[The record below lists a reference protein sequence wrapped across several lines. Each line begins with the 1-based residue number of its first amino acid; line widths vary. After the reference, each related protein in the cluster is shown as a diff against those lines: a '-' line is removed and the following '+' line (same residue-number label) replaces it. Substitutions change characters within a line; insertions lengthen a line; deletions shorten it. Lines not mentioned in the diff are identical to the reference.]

1 MPRYDQDRLG
11 IIFRASPRQADVMI
25 VAGTVVNKM
34 APSVRLLYDQMPDP
48 NYSVL
53 RGVDRIIPVDIYIP
67 GCPPTAEALLYGIF
81 QLQSKIKRTKVTRM
95 CFPFLSESDLSTRWD
110 DDTEVFEG
118 SSYMLLMSLCAVG
131 AQTAFIGAVFDDAL
145 LGGFHAPDGSKYF
158 EEAVSQIPRST
169 AQSHDLDY
177 LRSFGL
183 LAVYSLRASD
193 HGDLGRYLGL
203 CHASIAQHKFHD
215 ESLWPKNIS
224 TKETDDRRRLFWCI
238 YRLEVHSSCVL
249 GHIVRLPESQISVLY
264 PRITAGMDTET
275 QAWTAGWDYITDLF
289 RLLEYAIFS
298 LRGCK
303 SRSALLTA
311 LCDRP
316 SPSMLLNSLAELR
329 DTKPQILLG
338 LSEANGQ
345 IQSNRCRYMAVQIA
359 CTETLVTTMALLY
372 CQSPT
377 SEVMAVAESFI
388 VEVSTAPLIMFKV
401 ASSQI
406 VHQLLGVGHMLENAS
421 RHSDEQYRFGAKR
434 LITFLRDLVENLEHD
449 IPSAAKAGE
458 RLRELAATAL

>member
-1 MPRYDQDRLG
+1 
-11 IIFRASPRQADVMI
+11 
-25 VAGTVVNKM
+25 
-34 APSVRLLYDQMPDP
+34 
-48 NYSVL
+48 
-53 RGVDRIIPVDIYIP
+53 
-67 GCPPTAEALLYGIF
+67 
-81 QLQSKIKRTKVTRM
+81 
-95 CFPFLSESDLSTRWD
+95 
-110 DDTEVFEG
+110 
-118 SSYMLLMSLCAVG
+118 MLLMSLCAVG
-131 AQTAFIGAVFDDAL
+131 AQTAAIGAVFDDAL
-145 LGGFHAPDGSKYF
+145 LDGFHTPDSSRYF
-158 EEAVSQIPRST
+158 KEAVSQIPRSS
-169 AQSHDLDY
+169 APSQDLDY

-183 LAVYSLRASD
+183 LAVYSLRSGN
-193 HGDLGRYLGL
+193 HGDLVRYLGL
-203 CHASIAQHKFHD
+203 CHASIAQHNFHE
-215 ESLWPKNIS
+215 ESRWPKGIS
-224 TKETDDRRRLFWCI
+224 ANEMDDRRRLFWCI

-249 GHIVRLPESQISVLY
+249 GHVVRMPESQISVSY
-264 PRITAGMDTET
+264 PRITADMDTET

-298 LRGCK
+298 LHGCK
-303 SRSALLTA
+303 SRSILLTA

-316 SPSMLLNSLAELR
+316 SPSTLLNSLAELR
-329 DTKPQILLG
+329 DTRPQILVD
-338 LSEANGQ
+338 LSEPNGHL
-345 IQSNRCRYMAVQIA
+345 QSNRCKYMAVQIA

-421 RHSDEQYRFGAKR
+421 RHGDEQYRSGAKR
-434 LITFLRDLVENLEHD
+434 LIIFLRDLVENLEHD

>member
-1 MPRYDQDRLG
+1 
-11 IIFRASPRQADVMI
+11 
-25 VAGTVVNKM
+25 
-34 APSVRLLYDQMPDP
+34 
-48 NYSVL
+48 
-53 RGVDRIIPVDIYIP
+53 
-67 GCPPTAEALLYGIF
+67 
-81 QLQSKIKRTKVTRM
+81 
-95 CFPFLSESDLSTRWD
+95 
-110 DDTEVFEG
+110 
-118 SSYMLLMSLCAVG
+118 MLLMSLCAVG
-131 AQTAFIGAVFDDAL
+131 AQTAAIGAVFDETL
-145 LGGFHAPDGSKYF
+145 LDGFDTPDSGKYF
-158 EEAVSQIPRST
+158 EKAVSQIPRSVT
-169 AQSHDLDY
+169 QSQDLDN

-183 LAVYSLRASD
+183 LAVYSLRAGN
-193 HGDLGRYLGL
+193 HGDLVKYLGM
-203 CHASIAQHKFHD
+203 CHASIAQHNIHN
-215 ESLWPKNIS
+215 ESLWPKNNS
-224 TKETDDRRRLFWCI
+224 AKETDDRRRLFWCI

-249 GHIVRLPESQISVLY
+249 GHIVRMPESQISVLY
-264 PRITAGMDTET
+264 PRITAEMDIET

-316 SPSMLLNSLAELR
+316 SPSALLNSLSELR
-329 DTKPQILLG
+329 DTRPQILLG
-338 LSEANGQ
+338 LSEQDGQ
-345 IQSNRCRYMAVQIA
+345 LQSNRCKYMEVQIA

-449 IPSAAKAGE
+449 IPSAARAGE